1 MRFLIN
7 KRNCVIYLILIIAG
21 VFISDIVYK
30 GDIKYRREAN
40 SFTRKLRRLEREGI
54 KVLSEIKS
62 KESLSRDYIAGLKEI
77 SESKGLS
84 FASYKDG
91 KLELWSESTFELP
104 ENSSELDLDKP
115 FRFIQNRWVLSGY
128 TNDSAGLNIYF
139 IDIYDDYS
147 IENNLIKSGF
157 RDSFGLNPGTEFT
170 IEPERGYPVYSL
182 DGEYVFSIAFDKNAN
197 FNTWFVVIPIILWI
211 LFFIVSVSLINTLT
225 ESITRNKESRAGV
238 YFTLALSVIFYT
250 LFILT
255 GKPEI
260 ISNLSIFSPYR
271 YTAGKLFPSPGH
283 ILLANGFLI
292 YIAYSFYRWW
302 PIRSKGSSG
311 ARRQIAFAVYLIP
324 AALMF
329 YLFNLSM
336 ESFINSSN
344 ISFEFYKILD
354 IDSFTIVSFLA
365 SSSLILV
372 MLIYLIKV
380 FVTFSEIS
388 PSEFIV
394 ALAPSVAIVI
404 IIYIIKDDYPLIHL
418 LAFALIV
425 AMIWIFRNRK
435 SVIVVSSVTL
445 SLIAGAYSAWFISSE
460 MWDTE
465 TEKVK
470 VMAVGQ
476 IGNNDPVAEEL
487 LIDNWDR
494 LKNDTV
500 LSPMM
505 NLEFFIE
512 GDVAEIYNYLDTEY
526 FNGYWQ
532 QYDIFYTVCNWDS
545 PLLLETSEK
554 EVLCFEFFNSR
565 LEEYGIPLIDSS
577 LYLID
582 NRSGRPYYL
591 ATLFFDQ
598 EDGVNKGGRTG
609 LFIDLISKLV
619 YDQPGYPELLKDKK
633 YQSHSLPKD
642 YSMAKY
648 IGDSLVLETGNYPF
662 PMTLQHDSIG
672 IGEFISFIENDHD
685 CMVYNH
691 SPTVSV
697 VIARPVM
704 KFHNVLINFTY
715 IFIVFFVLF
724 TIIMMILSPPER
736 INLRHLDFRQ
746 KLQYAFLLLLLG
758 SIFAIGAVVISLSIS
773 QYRGKHYD
781 SISEKLSSVYIELD
795 HKLSTE
801 EQLTSE
807 WSQDTY
813 QDLDALLV
821 KFSNVFF
828 TDLNL
833 YTVDGNLLA
842 SSRREVFDKDL
853 KGKRMDYRAF
863 TELNYFGE
871 SRFIQEEKVGELT
884 YLSAY
889 SPFLNYRNEVLA
901 YLNLPYFAIQNEL
914 SEEISNLVV
923 TIVNFSLLLIVIS
936 MGFAVFIALQI
947 TSPLRML
954 KEGLASVSLDSE
966 STRLEYSGH
975 DEISELVNQYNDM
988 LEQLHLSAI
997 KLARS
1002 EREDAW
1008 RDMAKQI
1015 AHEIKNPLTPM
1026 KLNVQQLLKT
1036 WKDNPGDF
1044 EARIEKFSENMIEN
1058 IDNLSSIATEFSD
1071 FARMPKANPKKMNL
1085 VAYLK
1090 SSVDLFENTS
1100 NVDIICNCQG
1110 LEEVF
1115 ILADKE
1121 QIKSMLTNVIRNAV
1135 QAIPSN
1141 KAGRVEVSLEISG
1154 RIARISIKDNGV
1166 GVPDSVGEK
1175 LFMPTFTT
1183 KSSGMGIGLAIVKRI
1198 VESARGS
1205 IKYKSRVDRGT
1216 TFFIEFPILSTSG
1229 N

>member
-1 MRFLIN
+1 MKFLRSN
-7 KRNCVIYLILIIAG
+7 RNCVIFLILIIAG
-21 VFISDIVYK
+21 VFVSDLVYK
-30 GDIKYRREAN
+30 SDIKYRRETK
-40 SFTRKLRRLEREGI
+40 SFTRKLHRLEKEGN
-54 KVLSEIKS
+54 KLLSEIVS
-62 KESLSRDYIAGLKEI
+62 KENLTGDDIAGLKDIAE
-77 SESKGLS
+77 SEGLS
-84 FASYKDG
+84 FARYEDG
-91 KLELWSESTFELP
+91 KLVLWSGNTFEIPGDSKDL
-104 ENSSELDLDKP
+104 NLDKI
-115 FRFIQNRWVLSGY
+115 FQFIQNRWVLSSY
-128 TNDSAGLNIYF
+128 KKDSVSLNVCF
-139 IDIYDDYS
+139 IDIYDDYT

-157 RDSFGLNPGTEFT
+157 RDKFGLPPGTEFLNDPGK
-170 IEPERGYPVYSL
+170 ENP
-182 DGEYVFSIAFDKNAN
+182 VFSSNGDYILSIDFDKEAS
-197 FNTWFVVIPIILWI
+197 FNTWFVVIPLVLWL
-211 LFFIVSVSLINTLT
+211 LFFVVSVKLING
-225 ESITRNKESRAGV
+225 ITDRVTQKKEGRAGV
-238 YFTLALSVIFYT
+238 YIILAVSVLLYS
-250 LFILT
+250 LFLLT

-260 ISNLSIFSPYR
+260 ITNLSIFSPYR
-271 YTAGKLFPSPGH
+271 YTGGKFFPSPGH
-283 ILLANGFLI
+283 ILLANLFLI
-292 YIAYSFYRWW
+292 YISYSFYRWW
-302 PIRSKGSSG
+302 PLRKSRTPSGSGMLIFS
-311 ARRQIAFAVYLIP
+311 IYLIP
-324 AALMF
+324 AAISF
-329 YLFNLSM
+329 TLFNLSM

-354 IDSFTIVSFLA
+354 VDSFTLVSFLA
-365 SSSLILV
+365 SSALLLV
-372 MLIYLIKV
+372 MLIYLFKI
-380 FVTFSEIS
+380 FISFSEMGPVRI
-388 PSEFIV
+388 IV
-394 ALAPSVAIVI
+394 ALVPSAIIVS
-404 IIYIIKDDYPLIHL
+404 IIYIVNGEHPYIHL
-418 LAFALIV
+418 LAFILMV
-425 AMIWIFRNRK
+425 FTVWVFHNRK
-435 SVIVVSSVTL
+435 SVIVVSTVVL
-445 SLIAGAYSAWFISSE
+445 SLIAGIYSAWFISSE

-465 TEKVK
+465 TEKIK

-494 LKNDTV
+494 LTNDTV

-505 NLEFFIE
+505 TLDFFLE
-512 GDVAEIYNYLDTEY
+512 GDVTKIYNYLDTAY

-545 PLLLETSEK
+545 PLLLETSDR

-598 EDGVNKGGRTG
+598 ENGVNKGAKTG

-619 YDQPGYPELLKDKK
+619 YDQPGYPELLKNKK
-633 YQSHSLPKD
+633 YQSHSIPKE

-648 IGDSLVLETGNYPF
+648 IVDSLVLETGNHPF
-662 PMTLQHDSIG
+662 PMTLKHDSIG
-672 IGEFISFIENDHD
+672 IGEFISFVENGHD

-697 VIARPVM
+697 VVARPVM
-704 KFHNVLINFTY
+704 KFHNILINFTY
-715 IFIVFFVLF
+715 IFIVFFLLITF
-724 TIIMMILSPPER
+724 ILIILSPPGR
-736 INLRHLDFRQ
+736 INIRHLDFRQ

-758 SIFAIGAVVISLSIS
+758 SIFAIGSVVISLSIS
-773 QYRGKHYD
+773 QYRAKHYD

-795 HKLSTE
+795 HKLSSE
-801 EQLTSE
+801 EQLTSD
-807 WSQDTY
+807 WSQEGY
-813 QDLDALLV
+813 QDLDALLI

-828 TDLNL
+828 TDINL
-833 YTVDGNLLA
+833 YTVNGNLLA

-853 KGKRMDYRAF
+853 KGERMDYRAY
-863 TELNYFGE
+863 TELNLFGE
-871 SRFIQEEKVGELT
+871 SRFIQEEKLGELT

-889 SPFLNYRNEVLA
+889 SPFLNYENEVLA
-901 YLNLPYFAIQNEL
+901 YLNIPYFAIQNEL
-914 SEEISNLVV
+914 STEISNLVV

-936 MGFAVFIALQI
+936 MAFAVFIALQI
-947 TSPLRML
+947 TNPLRML
-954 KEGLASVSLDSE
+954 KEGLASVSLDSK
-966 STRLEYSGH
+966 TAKLDYRGH
-975 DEISELVNQYNDM
+975 DEISELVKQYNDM

-1036 WKDNPGDF
+1036 WKDSQEEF
-1044 EARIEKFSENMIEN
+1044 EAIIEKFSENMIEN

-1071 FARMPKANPKKMNL
+1071 FARMPKANPNKIN
-1085 VAYLK
+1085 VVSYLK
-1090 SSVDLFENTS
+1090 SAVDLFENTS
-1100 NVDIICNCQG
+1100 NVDIVCNCRG
-1110 LEEVF
+1110 IDEVL
-1115 ILADKE
+1115 IMADKE

-1141 KAGRVEVSLEISG
+1141 KPGMVEVSLEVSG
-1154 RIARISIKDNGV
+1154 SIARISIKDNGV

-1198 VESARGS
+1198 VESAKGS
-1205 IKYKSRVDRGT
+1205 IKYKSKVDRGT
-1216 TFFIEFPILSTSG
+1216 TFIIEFPILSTTG